1 MTDEVI
7 LEHADGTAIVVLNR
21 PNALN
26 ALSASVMR
34 ALDGVLD
41 RIAADASVRA
51 VVVAAQG
58 RAFSAGGDLLEFECL
73 LRSDPQKLIATLA
86 FNQRVFEKL
95 ESLAVPVIGA
105 VNGTAVAGGL
115 ELLLC
120 CDVLVA
126 AEDAKI
132 GDGHAKCGVVPA
144 GGATVRLFRKL
155 PVNRAMQLFFS
166 ASLFSARELSDWG
179 LINEVVP
186 AAQVLSRAKD
196 MAAQFSDRARKCWP
210 ISRTWRAPISTP
222 APMTAFRRSLLPS
235 RAIPAAKISP
245 RAWPPFATNA
255 HRDTERS
262 VPDDREKRR
271 LIRANVATYTCV

>member
-1 MTDEVI
+1 MTGEVI
-7 LEHADGTAIVVLNR
+7 LQRADGTAIVVLNR

-26 ALSASVMR
+26 ALSASVMQ

-41 RIAADASVRA
+41 RIVADASVRA
-51 VVVAAQG
+51 VVITAQG
-58 RAFSAGGDLLEFECL
+58 RAFSAGGDLLEFEGL
-73 LRSDPQKLIATLA
+73 LHSDPQKLIATLA
-86 FNQRVFEKL
+86 FNQRVFAKL
-95 ESLAVPVIGA
+95 ETLAAPVIGA

-132 GDGHAKCGVVPA
+132 GDGHARYGVVPA

-179 LINEVVP
+179 LINDVVP

-196 MAAQFSDRARKCWP
+196 MAAQFSRQSPEVLAHIKSLARAHFNAEAHEGFEAELAAFQSHTGGKDL
-210 ISRTWRAPISTP
+210 AEGL
-222 APMTAFRRSLLPS
+222 AAFR
-235 RAIPAAKISP
+235 
-245 RAWPPFATNA
+245 
-255 HRDTERS
+255 D
-262 VPDDREKRR
+262 KRQPQ
-271 LIRANVATYTCV
+271 Y